1 MNIVDI
7 SRTTIDGIEDI
18 PDIVYKYRDW
28 GNELHKTIIT
38 ERKVYF
44 AAPTS
49 FEDPLDCKIEVDY
62 ESMTDKEIHDF
73 YVMISEREHPYWDG
87 KTRRTWVRK
96 QIRKKLL
103 RDLKR
108 LKGLKDFFFE
118 EYNSRIGVLSLTIN
132 PNREEMWKKYA
143 NDGKGFV
150 VGFNPRIMFDQFS
163 SGAKVQ
169 YYDELPQ
176 IYPFPKHSY
185 EQQYY
190 CQVFSKLR
198 KWEFEEEYRTLI
210 FDWEKLVERVKVLPP
225 EAYNCIILGKN
236 MSKEWQENLLNL
248 IPEELQHVKIID
260 G

>member
-28 GNELHKTIIT
+28 GNELHKTIVT

-44 AAPTS
+44 AEPTS
-49 FEDPLDCKIEVDY
+49 FEDSLDCKIDVDY
-62 ESMTDKEIHDF
+62 ESMTDKEIHEF
-73 YVMISEREHPYWDG
+73 YVMISKRDHPCWDG
-87 KTRRTWVRK
+87 KTRRAWVRE

-103 RDLKR
+103 RNLKH
-108 LKGLKDFFFE
+108 LSKWKKMFFE
-118 EYNSRIGVLSLTIN
+118 EYNSRIGVLSLTVN

-150 VGFNPRIMFDQFS
+150 VGFNSRIMFEQFS
-163 SGAKVQ
+163 SGARVQ
-169 YYDELPQ
+169 YYDELPR
-176 IYPFPKHSY
+176 IYPYPKHDY
-185 EQQYY
+185 IEQYY
-190 CQVFSKLR
+190 FQVFSKLR

-210 FDWEKLVERVKVLPP
+210 FDWDKLLNRVRVVPP
-225 EAYNCIILGKN
+225 NAYNCIILGKN
-236 MSKEWQENLLNL
+236 MPREWQEDLLNS
-248 IPEELQHVKIID
+248 IPSVLQHVEIID